1 MENLTINGHIWF
13 ETNNG
18 LRVGAGRAELLEQI
32 DLLGSLSEA
41 ARTLKIPYRR
51 AWGIIRDM
59 NSPVELVIKEAGGK
73 NGGGSRLTDEGKKLV
88 VLYKKVAACFKEFS
102 ADESSRLSGG
112 KE

>member
-18 LRVGAGRAELLEQI
+18 LRVGAGRAELL
-32 DLLGSLSEA
+32 GSLSEA

-59 NSPVELVIKEAGGK
+59 NNNSPVELVIKEAGGK

>member
-51 AWGIIRDM
+51 AWGIIR
-59 NSPVELVIKEAGGK
+59 E
-73 NGGGSRLTDEGKKLV
+73 
-88 VLYKKVAACFKEFS
+88 
-102 ADESSRLSGG
+102 
-112 KE
+112 